1 MRTAQQENRL
11 VSFRK
16 RNRPNP
22 ALARV
27 QTPPSVVEKGVSAW
41 SLFFIALVALCAFFA
56 LSYFVARRLDNYGI
70 VDLLWAYSFA
80 PVAVFFAVAGPGWL
94 PRRALIA
101 TLAIVWSL
109 RLGTHLL
116 RRVASHHPVEDG
128 RYVQLRRDW
137 AGVFAPKM
145 FGFFQ
150 LQAGTVALLA
160 LPFLFPALN
169 PSSGFHWL
177 ELVGAT
183 LWLLAITG
191 EALADAQL
199 AAFKRE
205 PANKG
210 RVCNVGLWRYSRH
223 PNYFFEWLIW
233 VALAV
238 IALGSTGGWLGL
250 IAPASILYLLL
261 RVSGIPLNEEQSLRS
276 KGDAYR
282 RYQQTTNAFFPWFPR
297 SSS

>member
-1 MRTAQQENRL
+1 MSVWPL
-11 VSFRK
+11 LFL
-16 RNRPNP
+16 
-22 ALARV
+22 AL
-27 QTPPSVVEKGVSAW
+27 G
-41 SLFFIALVALCAFFA
+41 ALCAFFA
-56 LSYFVARRLDNYGI
+56 LSYFVARRIDNYGI
-70 VDLLWAYSFA
+70 VDVLWSYAFA
-80 PVAVFFAVAGPGWL
+80 PVAAFYAAAGPGWL
-94 PRRALIA
+94 PRRALVA
-101 TLAIVWSL
+101 TLVTVWSL

-150 LQAGTVALLA
+150 LQAASVALLA
-160 LPFLFPALN
+160 LPFLFPVLN
-169 PSSGFHWL
+169 DRPSFHPL
-177 ELVGAT
+177 EILGAA

-199 AAFKRE
+199 AAFKRD
-205 PANKG
+205 PANRG
-210 RVCNVGLWRYSRH
+210 RVCDVGLWRYSRH

-233 VALAV
+233 VGLAV
-238 IALGSTGGWLGL
+238 IALASAWGWLGL

-261 RVSGIPLNEEQSLRS
+261 RVTGIPLNEEQSLRS

-282 RYQQTTNAFFPWFPR
+282 RYQQTTSAFVPWFPR
-297 SSS
+297 SKS